1 MSAPTSGSADGSS
14 IPGFYPDPSI
24 PGYIRYWNGAAW
36 VPGTSRP
43 APAEGEAMPTPPP
56 GITTADRPDAEH
68 ASAQTQIT
76 GALPDETGP
85 VFLDTPPA
93 SGSGGGAVSEA
104 RAERD
109 ADAVTPRPADE
120 HDPQWSS
127 GSRPEPASAWQAD
140 ASRQSGFGAE
150 PGRRVSWGAGGPGG
164 AAAPGGGAPA
174 ARDPR
179 LGVSGAPVPGARTG
193 GEPGRADGS
202 GNAPALPPTGPIPAQ
217 AGAAPGGT
225 SRTDAGGGGAEGGPS
240 DGRPAAASGTGP
252 GGPAAGQGPAA
263 PGSDGTLTMRA
274 TRPDSGG
281 ASGAGTP
288 DSASAPSALAQG
300 GAPARD
306 EGTLT
311 FRAQRDLPQTPPPAR
326 PLGGAPGRYPQEV
339 PPGGS
344 GARGED
350 GGTATPPASP
360 PPAGAGQHPGV
371 PAQGGPVPGGPAP
384 AAAVPQSPPGPPGW
398 AQQQA
403 QRFPQQPG
411 PGGAPGP
418 GAAPGAA
425 APGAGPNAPAP
436 ASASAPAPGPDAVI
450 PWKPPVDN
458 PFLRAAQAPGR
469 PAPLGRRFLARLIDT
484 IVLLAAVGAA
494 AVPLWGKA
502 TDHIDGKIDEAKRT
516 GETVTVYLLDGTTG
530 AYLGILLGVLMLAG
544 VVYEALPTAKWGR
557 TLGKKLCGLRT
568 LDIEDHDTPSF
579 GAALRRWL
587 VYGVL
592 GVLVIGFVNVL
603 WCLFDRPWR
612 QCWHDKAARTFVAT
626 TADRA

>member
-68 ASAQTQIT
+68 AAAQTQIT

-85 VFLDTPPA
+85 MFLDTPPA
-93 SGSGGGAVSEA
+93 VPEA

-109 ADAVTPRPADE
+109 AHPVAPRPVDE
-120 HDPQWSS
+120 NDPQRSS

-140 ASRQSGFGAE
+140 ASRQSGFGGGE

-164 AAAPGGGAPA
+164 GAAPGSGAPA

-179 LGVSGAPVPGARTG
+179 LGVSGAGVPGARTG
-193 GEPGRADGS
+193 GEPGRADGP
-202 GNAPALPPTGPIPAQ
+202 GDAAPALPPAGVIPEQ
-217 AGAAPGGT
+217 VGAPPGGT
-225 SRTDAGGGGAEGGPS
+225 SRTEPGGGPS
-240 DGRPAAASGTGP
+240 DGRPAAEPGTGP
-252 GGPAAGQGPAA
+252 GGPAAGKGSGA

-274 TRPDSGG
+274 TRPDRGG
-281 ASGAGTP
+281 ASGTGAP
-288 DSASAPSALAQG
+288 DSASARSGPSAPSAPAQG

-306 EGTLT
+306 QGTMT
-311 FRAQRDLPQTPPPAR
+311 FRSL
-326 PLGGAPGRYPQEV
+326 
-339 PPGGS
+339 GS
-344 GARGED
+344 GARGQD

-360 PPAGAGQHPGV
+360 PPAGPGAGQQHPGV
-371 PAQGGPVPGGPAP
+371 PAQGGPVPGGGPAP
-384 AAAVPQSPPGPPGW
+384 AAGIPQGPSASPGW
-398 AQQQA
+398 AQHQA

-411 PGGAPGP
+411 PGGAPGL
-418 GAAPGAA
+418 GG
-425 APGAGPNAPAP
+425 APGAGGAPGPAPVTGPGAGPSAPAP
-436 ASASAPAPGPDAVI
+436 APAPGPEGVI

-458 PFLRAAQAPGR
+458 PFLRAAQAQGR
-469 PAPLGRRFLARLIDT
+469 PAPLGRRVLARLIDT
-484 IVLLAAVGAA
+484 VVLLAAVGAA

-502 TDHIDGKIDEAKRT
+502 VDHIDGKIDEAKQT

-530 AYLGILLGVLMLAG
+530 AYLGILLGVLMLVG

-592 GVLVIGFVNVL
+592 GVLVIGIVNVL

-626 TADRA
+626 AADR